1 MEYLLNLLAVEEAT
15 GGEPTSDVT
24 VNETPTD
31 VTETTTEPTTEPTVP
46 SSYNIDGQDYTLDEI
61 REWRRSGLRQADYTK
76 KTQEVARQ
84 RKEAEEALEVY
95 NYLMSNQELVQ
106 KLIEFDSSNP
116 VQASNVK
123 GKLDPV
129 QREIQEL
136 KTQLKVKDIDAE
148 LNEITSKDKMVND
161 VELLEIATKTN
172 CDINTAYNIWRG
184 NNLDKILAEREKELT
199 QKIKSEIEKNQTV
212 TKTLI
217 SNGDVAPTVKD
228 YGLSDVEKAFAQRL
242 GMTEEEYSIYKNPNY
257 KMK

>member
-148 LNEITSKDKMVND
+148 LNEITSKDK
-161 VELLEIATKTN
+161 TN
-172 CDINTAYNIWRG
+172 CDIKTAYNIWRG

>member
-31 VTETTTEPTTEPTVP
+31 VTETITEPTTEPTVP
-46 SSYNIDGQDYTLDEI
+46 SSYNIDVQDYTLDEI

-172 CDINTAYNIWRG
+172 CDIKTAYNIWRG